1 MRRSRRLSPKVIV
14 IISHR
19 MTDIFE
25 VGNRVIAAKRG
36 RNVGDR
42 EAALTA
48 EKEVLELIV
57 SGVPEDQVG
66 VELAS

>member
-1 MRRSRRLSPKVIV
+1 
-14 IISHR
+14 

-25 VGNRVIAAKRG
+25 VGDRVMVLKRG

-42 EAALTA
+42 VIGQTT

-57 SGVPEDQVG
+57 SGVPEIPTAAEV
-66 VELAS
+66 AP